1 MGFLAWVQIPATGVL
16 ADRSWAGAGLG
27 RGSFQAPGQVP
38 VKVFSSVEAQART
51 GHGPV
56 GRAGDVGSEPVGEI
70 AMIPTRRQLG
80 CDVRQSPAELRESAS
95 ALFASAA
102 FGPNVKNGL
111 SSGHGSREF
120 QGGN

>member
-1 MGFLAWVQIPATGVL
+1 MGGFLAWVQIPATGVL

-56 GRAGDVGSEPVGEI
+56 GRECDAGHASRGPVH
-70 AMIPTRRQLG
+70 
-80 CDVRQSPAELRESAS
+80 PA
-95 ALFASAA
+95 AA
-102 FGPNVKNGL
+102 FIVY
-111 SSGHGSREF
+111 S
-120 QGGN
+120 